1 MGDSAD
7 AMLVFGIDI
16 GNEDGYGT
24 LGPLTTEYD
33 EIKTDWWDPD
43 ADNEPDEENEEASEW
58 PGFAG
63 RLIEALAARAGWPAA
78 RLNNESIETYV
89 ERTYGVK
96 IAPWGHYDYPHHI
109 LAAAG
114 RPFQING
121 GGWELHHLTVAEL
134 APEGLAEASAKLSA
148 ALDVLGLT
156 TTHAP
161 GWLLV
166 ADYG

>member
-1 MGDSAD
+1 MGSSAS

-16 GNEDGYGT
+16 GDEDGYGT
-24 LGPLTTEYD
+24 LGPLTAKYD
-33 EIKTDWWDPD
+33 QLQADWWDPE
-43 ADNEPDEENEEASEW
+43 ADNEPDEEASEW

-63 RLIEALAARAGWPAA
+63 RLIEALAARTGWPGA
-78 RLNNESIETYV
+78 RLNDESIETFV
-89 ERTYGVK
+89 ERMRGVE
-96 IAPWGHYDYPHHI
+96 IVSWGHYDYPRHI

-114 RPFQING
+114 EGFKIDNG
-121 GGWELHHLTVAEL
+121 SNWEPHHFSVTEL
-134 APEGLAEASAKLSA
+134 APDYLDTAAGQLMT